1 MQHFNFFVNLLH
13 GQKPQSTKWR
23 HIPPSWIINTQPLC
37 LRNSPDQRE
46 MDFSR
51 VQWKRLLYCFFLL
64 LVVEIKGE
72 NEEKK
77 QIYVVYMGSASPDS
91 SKNFLRERHL
101 QLLSSVLKRLL
112 ITYVYLYYLFI
123 FIFQTS
129 SQRFGL
135 LNTVHRN
142 PTRKYN

>member
-23 HIPPSWIINTQPLC
+23 HIPPSSIINTQPLC
-37 LRNSPDQRE
+37 ILRNSTDQRE

-51 VQWKRLLYCFFLL
+51 VQWKWILFCFFLL

-72 NEEKK
+72 NEDKK

-91 SKNFLRERHL
+91 SKDFLRESHL
-101 QLLSSVLKRLL
+101 QLLGSVLKRLL
-112 ITYVYLYYLFI
+112 ITYVYYLFI
-123 FIFQTS
+123 SFSFSNFFTKVRIAQYDT
-129 SQRFGL
+129 
-135 LNTVHRN
+135 
-142 PTRKYN
+142 